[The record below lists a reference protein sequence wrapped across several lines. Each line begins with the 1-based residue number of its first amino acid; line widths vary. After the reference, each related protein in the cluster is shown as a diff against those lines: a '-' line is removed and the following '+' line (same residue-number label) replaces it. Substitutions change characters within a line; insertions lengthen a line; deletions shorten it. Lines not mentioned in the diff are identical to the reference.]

1 MNSETKTTTTRS
13 EATLKQRIA
22 IALDFFLTHEESNEI
37 ADIIISDTE
46 PLHIA
51 RRIAEFCE
59 PPTANAEANNAQAER
74 V

>member
-1 MNSETKTTTTRS
+1 MNNETKTTTTRS

-37 ADIIISDTE
+37 ADIICSNAE

-51 RRIAEFCE
+51 RRIAD
-59 PPTANAEANNAQAER
+59 
-74 V
+74 